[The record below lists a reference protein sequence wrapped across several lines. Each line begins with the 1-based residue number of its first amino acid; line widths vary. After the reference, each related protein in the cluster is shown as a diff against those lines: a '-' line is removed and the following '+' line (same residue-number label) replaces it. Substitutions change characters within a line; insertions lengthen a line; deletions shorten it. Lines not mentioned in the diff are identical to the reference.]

1 MIAWWHME
9 LLGHGQGPL
18 AKLPLGNRSEIQ
30 MKINLSLI
38 ILKANFVTV
47 HFYKTIS
54 YAAFERVYA

>member
-1 MIAWWHME
+1 ME
-9 LLGHGQGPL
+9 LLGHGQGSL
-18 AKLPLGNRSEIQ
+18 ANLPLGNRSEIQ

-47 HFYKTIS
+47 HLYKTIS